1 MKKESSIMKY
11 KTNILPFLLFL
22 LIFYL
27 PISGLISAEK
37 KTYVRVSSK
46 NPNYFE
52 LTDGTPYIP
61 IGVNLCILRE
71 KNAQGEIE
79 RIRSNTERGLEKM
92 EFYFKK
98 LAENGGNY
106 ARIWLSS
113 DFYETEHDKIGVYD
127 PKIMDRIATT
137 LDMAKKYN
145 VRLKFCM
152 EHFRSISTTPSQPF
166 FNKDLYTFD
175 PKKTIRTY
183 VTSDWGQKLY
193 LDRCRAIIE
202 RFKDHPNVFAWELWN
217 EVNCIPNCIPWT
229 EKMLPEIHK
238 LAPHHMVMQS
248 LGSFDSK
255 KAYSYYQA
263 IVTMKNNDAAQ
274 IHRYLDPGAPL
285 EICRGPMDR
294 LSADMVTTIRK
305 MVKNKPILATEMG
318 AVEWCHAGPSK
329 LYDLDK
335 EGILFHD
342 ILFAPFFAGAAG
354 SGHCWH
360 WYHYLELNDLW
371 YHIGRFSRAVQ
382 GVNPIMEQFEPFDL
396 DQGELH
402 VYGLRGKTQIL
413 LWLRDQKNNWKTELI
428 DKVPAALRKGAELDL
443 SKIENDPKITNG
455 KISIYD
461 PWLDKEISQTVKNGK
476 LRLPNFRRSLVVK
489 ILF

>member
-1 MKKESSIMKY
+1 MNNQTKFSS
-11 KTNILPFLLFL
+11 LFL
-22 LIFYL
+22 FFLIFCL
-27 PISGLISAEK
+27 TSSALRSAET

-79 RIRSNTERGLEKM
+79 RIRTNTERGLEKM

-113 DFYETEHDKIGVYD
+113 DFYEVEHDKIGVYD
-127 PKIMDRIATT
+127 PKILDRIAVT

-152 EHFRSISTTPSQPF
+152 EHFRSISTKPSQPF

-175 PKKTIRTY
+175 PKKTIKTY
-183 VTSDWGQKLY
+183 VTTDWGKNLY
-193 LDRCRAIIE
+193 LNRCRAIIE

-217 EVNCIPNCIPWT
+217 EVNCLSGCIPWT

-238 LAPHHMVMQS
+238 LAPHHMVVQS

-255 KAYSYYQA
+255 NAYKHYPP

-274 IHRYLDPGAPL
+274 IHRYLDPGASL

-294 LSADMVTTIRK
+294 LGADMVTTIRK

-318 AVEWCHAGPSK
+318 AVEWRHSGPSK
-329 LYDLDK
+329 LYELDK

-354 SGHCWH
+354 AGHCWH
-360 WYHYLELNDLW
+360 WYRYLELNDLW
-371 YHIGRFSRAVQ
+371 YHIGRFSRSVK
-382 GVNPIMEQFEPFDL
+382 GVNPITEQFEPFEL
-396 DQGELH
+396 DQGEIH

-413 LWLRDQKNNWKTELI
+413 LWLRDQKNNWKTELV
-428 DKVPAALRKGAELDL
+428 DKIPAATRKNANLDL
-443 SKIENDPKITNG
+443 TKLSINTKNTDEKISSG
-455 KISIYD
+455 KISVYD
-461 PWLDKEISQTVKNGK
+461 PWLDKEMPGTVKNTK
-476 LRLPNFRRSLVVK
+476 LLLPDFRRSLVVK
-489 ILF
+489 IKL